1 MTSFTARMWAGID
14 PWYQAI
20 LDLPFNSELAA
31 GTLGRERF
39 VHYMIQDAHYLG
51 VFARALAATAA
62 KAPDAGA
69 QIRFAAASQEAI
81 VVERALHEGF
91 FTEFGVSADQFAAEP
106 PSPTCAA
113 YGDFLLA
120 TALAAPFG
128 VSVAALVPC
137 FQIYHEVGKH
147 LSDIAAVGNPYQKW
161 IDTYRDEGFG
171 DAVRAVLAQADA
183 AHAGAGEAEREAM
196 AAAYRK
202 AVRYEW
208 MFWDAAW
215 RREAWPLN

>member
-1 MTSFTARMWAGID
+1 MWAEIG
-14 PWYQAI
+14 PWYREI
-20 LDLPFNSELAA
+20 LDLPFNRELAA
-31 GTLGRERF
+31 GTLGRDRF

-51 VFARALAATAA
+51 LFARALAAVAA
-62 KAPDAGA
+62 KAPGA
-69 QIRFAAASQEAI
+69 DGQIRFANASAEAI

-91 FTEFGVSADQFAAEP
+91 FAEFGVSPERFAAEP

-128 VSVAALVPC
+128 VGVAALVPC
-137 FQIYHEVGKH
+137 FQIYYEVGKH
-147 LSDIAAVGNPYQKW
+147 LYGVAAPSNPYQKW

-183 AHAGAGEAEREAM
+183 AHARAGGAERQEM
-196 AAAYRK
+196 RAAYLK
-202 AVRYEW
+202 AARYEW

-215 RREAWPLN
+215 RRETWPLT

>member
-1 MTSFTARMWAGID
+1 MADFTRRMWAEIA
-14 PWYQAI
+14 PWYRVIRA
-20 LDLPFNSELAA
+20 LPFNTELAA

-51 VFARALAATAA
+51 MFARALAATAA
-62 KAPDAGA
+62 KAPDADA

-81 VVERALHEGF
+81 TVERALHEGF
-91 FTEFGVSADQFAAEP
+91 FAEFGVSAERFAAEE
-106 PSPTCAA
+106 PSPTCAG

-128 VSVAALVPC
+128 VSVAALLPC
-137 FQIYHEVGKH
+137 FQLYHEVGKH
-147 LSDIAAVGNPYQKW
+147 LDAVAAADNPYQKW

-171 DAVRAVLAQADA
+171 DAVRQMLAQADA
-183 AHAGAGEAEREAM
+183 AHARAGEAERQEM
-196 AAAYRK
+196 RSAYLK

-208 MFWDAAW
+208 LFWDAAW
-215 RREAWPLN
+215 RCESWPLT